1 MFRPRLPVV
10 FCVFLISAVAAAQSL
25 CSSGTTSDKMIC
37 LIPQV
42 FGPNGLILPAGP
54 SEFQN
59 NFAGNSLVPL
69 NSAIA
74 KQSVLV
80 PLASPSSGITFSWDS
95 ATKTF
100 VSSTD
105 SFGPIYAERA
115 ETIGRH
121 RVLVGSTYQY
131 LHFDSLDGVN
141 LKDLPEVFT
150 QPDNTQGA
158 PTGQTCSA
166 AIDGLNNGNCAYIRD
181 VVKVDNRI
189 DLKVH
194 QFVTFVTFGLTNR
207 IDVSLAV
214 PITNVRLGITSVAN
228 IADISTTGVHAFDNR
243 DGCPPPGPVANCLNQ
258 QFSSARISSG
268 IGDMSLRVKGTA
280 WKGERAS
287 LTLGAEV
294 RFPTGDA
301 LNFLGSGAAGVK
313 PFVVWSYKARLSPH
327 VNVGYEANGS
337 SKIAGDIATGSKDK
351 LPSQF
356 TYAIGADVWLTK
368 RITFAADYVGQQAFQ
383 AQRLKRT
390 TFTELGACTPNAED
404 PFNPT
409 CPVGDDPR
417 NVGNQDANLSQATGS
432 FNISNFS
439 VGSRLRPFSNLL
451 ITGNVLVKLNSGGL
465 RANVVPLIGV
475 SYTF

>member
-1 MFRPRLPVV
+1 
-10 FCVFLISAVAAAQSL
+10 
-25 CSSGTTSDKMIC
+25 
-37 LIPQV
+37 
-42 FGPNGLILPAGP
+42 
-54 SEFQN
+54 
-59 NFAGNSLVPL
+59 
-69 NSAIA
+69 
-74 KQSVLV
+74 
-80 PLASPSSGITFSWDS
+80 
-95 ATKTF
+95 
-100 VSSTD
+100 
-105 SFGPIYAERA
+105 
-115 ETIGRH
+115 
-121 RVLVGSTYQY
+121 
-131 LHFDSLDGVN
+131 
-141 LKDLPEVFT
+141 
-150 QPDNTQGA
+150 
-158 PTGQTCSA
+158 
-166 AIDGLNNGNCAYIRD
+166 
-181 VVKVDNRI
+181 
-189 DLKVH
+189 
-194 QFVTFVTFGLTNR
+194 
-207 IDVSLAV
+207 
-214 PITNVRLGITSVAN
+214 
-228 IADISTTGVHAFDNR
+228 
-243 DGCPPPGPVANCLNQ
+243 
-258 QFSSARISSG
+258 
-268 IGDMSLRVKGTA
+268 MSLRVKGTA